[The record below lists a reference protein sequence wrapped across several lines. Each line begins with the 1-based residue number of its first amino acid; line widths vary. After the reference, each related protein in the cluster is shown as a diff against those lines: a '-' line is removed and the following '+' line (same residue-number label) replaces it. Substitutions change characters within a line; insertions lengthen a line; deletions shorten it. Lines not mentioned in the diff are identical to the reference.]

1 MGSILVSFASIF
13 LKKKIFRTVFR
24 FKGHPQ
30 NKVMSIMQMFD
41 RLFEPRFILFQR
53 FALNVNF
60 QHCLRLVDVLLA
72 NQHAEMLARMLL
84 FIY

>member
-1 MGSILVSFASIF
+1 MGSILVFFASIF
-13 LKKKIFRTVFR
+13 LKKKIFGTVFR

-41 RLFEPRFILFQR
+41 RLFEPSFILFQL

-60 QHCLRLVDVLLA
+60 QHCLGLVDVLLA